1 MLFTAAA
8 RNWVPRMSRCVC
20 ILRILVSECK
30 CSMGVDFVQPVMIL
44 SALFCVV
51 WSLRICVLD
60 SVGAQAG
67 LAYAITDL
75 MYCL

>member
-1 MLFTAAA
+1 
-8 RNWVPRMSRCVC
+8 
-20 ILRILVSECK
+20 
-30 CSMGVDFVQPVMIL
+30 MGVDFVQLAMIL

-51 WSLRICVLD
+51 WSLRICVLY

-67 LAYAITDL
+67 LAFVCTDL